1 MLLTK
6 WNDIEDWIKTNA
18 FRRVVVRANDR
29 LASSDGEQR
38 TNDVLFDTK
47 NVTLASFDEKL
58 QHLRWVLEHSDRKVY
73 ATGFQS
79 ESAGTGGMIAEMRLE
94 NVQAPQMS
102 YPVGMPGVG
111 APVDEQSIID
121 RVRKEVKAE
130 YDMLELERKRKEFEA
145 ERKEFMD
152 TKNGIMG
159 LLVEY
164 GKPILGAMVASG
176 RRSMV
181 AGIDQPGHTEAEP
194 IVPTPGTE
202 VQEAE
207 EVEES
212 PFTDEEA
219 DEMCD
224 LMARF
229 KKVEPEYMQLLRSVV
244 VMAESGDSTYTMAR
258 GFLIKK

>member
-6 WNDIEDWIKTNA
+6 WTDIEDWIKTNG
-18 FRRVVVRANDR
+18 FKRVVVRANDK
-29 LASSDGEQR
+29 LASADGER
-38 TNDVLFDTK
+38 TNDCLFDSK
-47 NVTLASFDEKL
+47 NVTLGSFDEKL
-58 QHLRWVLEHSDRKVY
+58 QHLKWMLEHSDRKVY

-79 ESAGTGGMIAEMRLE
+79 ENAGTGGMIAELRLE
-94 NVQAPQMS
+94 NVQAPQMA

-111 APVDEQSIID
+111 TPIDEASIIE
-121 RVRKEVKAE
+121 RVRKEVRAE
-130 YDMLELERKRKEFEA
+130 YEAAELDRQRKEFDA
-145 ERKEFMD
+145 ERKEFMQ

-164 GKPILGAMVASG
+164 GKPILGAMAAAG
-176 RRSMV
+176 KRPMV
-181 AGIDQPGHTEAEP
+181 AGVDQPGHTEAEP
-194 IVPTPGTE
+194 IVPAPGTE

-229 KKVEPEYMQLLRSVV
+229 KKVEPDFMQLLRSVV
-244 VMAESGDSTYTMAR
+244 AMAESGNSMYGMAR
-258 GFLIKK
+258 DMLMKM